1 MLRNT
6 FIHLPGVVTVRER
19 ALWERGISDWEYFL
33 ADAEDGQL
41 PERHYVSAP

>member
-6 FIHLPGVVTVRER
+6 FIHLPGVGTVRER
-19 ALWERGISDWEYFL
+19 ALWERGILDWECFL